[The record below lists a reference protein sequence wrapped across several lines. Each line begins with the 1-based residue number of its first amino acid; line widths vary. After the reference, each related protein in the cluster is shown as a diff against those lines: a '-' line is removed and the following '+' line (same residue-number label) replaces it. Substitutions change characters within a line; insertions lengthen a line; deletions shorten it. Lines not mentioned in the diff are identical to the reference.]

1 MATTSSSTSSGSDSG
16 ASAGS
21 ASNSS
26 DRSTSSTSSTGP
38 LETSKG
44 NTSIADV
51 VVSKIAGIATREV
64 GGVHDVGG
72 GAARVVG
79 VLRERIPGART
90 NVSQGVSVEVGERQA
105 AIDVSLIAEYG
116 VAIHELAQAVRQN
129 IIAAVEGMTGLEV
142 TEVNVE
148 ITDVYL
154 PGDEDDEQQDQGSS
168 SNRSQAVESRSRVQ

>member
-1 MATTSSSTSSGSDSG
+1 MATNQPASSSQ
-16 ASAGS
+16 SAGAPAEKS
-21 ASNSS
+21 ASSS
-26 DRSTSSTSSTGP
+26 ASEGALDSARGHTT
-38 LETSKG
+38 
-44 NTSIADV
+44 IADV

-72 GAARVVG
+72 GAARMVG

-116 VAIHELAQAVRQN
+116 VAIHELAEAVRQN

-142 TEVNVE
+142 T
-148 ITDVYL
+148 DVYL
-154 PGDEDDEQQDQGSS
+154 PGEDDEDDDAEQQRTPSL
-168 SNRSQAVESRSRVQ
+168 ESRSRVQ

>member
-1 MATTSSSTSSGSDSG
+1 MANNQNASASQSSGANVGADKSVSSSASEG
-16 ASAGS
+16 AL
-21 ASNSS
+21 
-26 DRSTSSTSSTGP
+26 DTTR
-38 LETSKG
+38 G
-44 NTSIADV
+44 NTTIADV

-72 GAARVVG
+72 GAARMVG

-105 AIDVSLIAEYG
+105 AVDVSLIAEYG
-116 VAIHELAQAVRQN
+116 VAIHELAEAVRQN
-129 IIAAVEGMTGLEV
+129 VIAAVEGMTGLEM

-154 PGDEDDEQQDQGSS
+154 PGEDDDDDEADQPKTQSL
-168 SNRSQAVESRSRVQ
+168 ETRSRVQ

>member
-1 MATTSSSTSSGSDSG
+1 MATNSSS
-16 ASAGS
+16 S
-21 ASNSS
+21 AST
-26 DRSTSSTSSTGP
+26 STSAADSKSADTGA
-38 LETSKG
+38 LETTKG
-44 NTSIADV
+44 GTTIADV

-72 GAARVVG
+72 GAARMVG

-142 TEVNVE
+142 TEVNIEV
-148 ITDVYL
+148 TDVFL
-154 PGDEDDEQQDQGSS
+154 PGDEDEDEQDQGTSS
-168 SNRSQAVESRSRVQ
+168 ETRSRVQ

>member
-1 MATTSSSTSSGSDSG
+1 MANNQNASGSQSSGANADAG
-16 ASAGS
+16 KAASAS
-21 ASNSS
+21 ASEGTL
-26 DRSTSSTSSTGP
+26 DTTRGSTT
-38 LETSKG
+38 
-44 NTSIADV
+44 IADV

-72 GAARVVG
+72 GAARMVG

-105 AIDVSLIAEYG
+105 AVDVSLIAEYG
-116 VAIHELAQAVRQN
+116 VAIHELAEAVRQN
-129 IIAAVEGMTGLEV
+129 IIAAVEGMTGLEM

-154 PGDEDDEQQDQGSS
+154 PGEDDEDDDADQQKTQSL
-168 SNRSQAVESRSRVQ
+168 ETRSRVQ